1 MATYI
6 LLVSFTEQGLR
17 TVKDTTKRAE
27 VFREM
32 SKQFGVTVK
41 DIYWTLGRYDLV
53 ITVDAPDAATIT
65 AAGLTLGM
73 AGNVRTQTLT
83 AFSAAEMGGILDKV
97 R

>member
-6 LLVSFTEQGLR
+6 LLMSFTEQGLR

-27 VFREM
+27 VFRDM

-41 DIYWTLGRYDLV
+41 DLYWTLGRYDLV
-53 ITVDAPDAATIT
+53 VTVDAPDAATIT
-65 AAGLTLGM
+65 AVGLKLGM

-83 AFSAAEMGGILDKV
+83 AFSAAEMGGILDKAS
-97 R
+97 